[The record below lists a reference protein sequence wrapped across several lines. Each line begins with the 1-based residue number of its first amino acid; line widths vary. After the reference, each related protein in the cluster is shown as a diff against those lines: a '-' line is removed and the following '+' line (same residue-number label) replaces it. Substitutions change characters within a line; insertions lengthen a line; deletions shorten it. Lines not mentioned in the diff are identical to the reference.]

1 MRVTLTIDLDTD
13 MIDPEYLRQCADG
26 DTYAGFKRSLTDL
39 GTDLA
44 KEAIE
49 EAQVQVTW
57 DPAWAGEQYRL
68 HA

>member
-1 MRVTLTIDLDTD
+1 MRVVLTIDIDTD
-13 MIDPEYLRQCADG
+13 LIDPDHLRQCADG
-26 DTYAGFKRSLTDL
+26 DTYAGFKRSLIEL
-39 GTDLA
+39 GADLA

-49 EAQVQVTW
+49 TAEVQVTW